1 METRATELGLRLDQ
15 RGPADSFPGPLSFT
29 FLPMMP
35 SQPLRWSAFGA
46 VLLAAPAVARSAQVP
61 TRYRIDQTLTQE
73 VDGSAAGQGKQ
84 TLSFKTSSFIKVSLT
99 DSAGG
104 KVMRVVVDSMKG
116 DSTTPIPPAVLD
128 SVKGAAYRAYISKD
142 GRPGR
147 LEATNASPAAAQ
159 VQGLLSDFFPW
170 VRAGIR
176 PGEAWADTSVTTTG
190 AGSDTVTVRRII
202 NYRAVP
208 PEPKQP
214 AKSIRVATD
223 YTSQVAG
230 SQPTPS
236 GSARIEGSGNGKG
249 SYLVSPEGHYLGGEW
264 ELSSAL
270 QLSASFT
277 PKPVPISLRQTTK
290 VSAIK

>member
-1 METRATELGLRLDQ
+1 ML
-15 RGPADSFPGPLSFT
+15 
-29 FLPMMP
+29 
-35 SQPLRWSAFGA
+35 
-46 VLLAAPAVARSAQVP
+46 VAAPAVARSAQAP
-61 TRYRIDQTLTQE
+61 TRYRVDQVLTQE

-84 TLSFKTSSFIKVSLT
+84 TLSFKTSSFISIALT

-104 KVMRVVVDSMKG
+104 KIMRVVVDSMKG
-116 DSTTPIPPAVLD
+116 DSSTPIPPAVLD
-128 SVKGAAYRAYISKD
+128 SVKGAVYRAYISKE
-142 GRPGR
+142 GRPGK
-147 LEATNASPAAAQ
+147 LEATSGTSAASQ

-176 PGEAWADTSVTTTG
+176 PGQSWADTSVTTTG
-190 AGSDTVTVRRII
+190 EGADTVTVRRVT

-214 AKSIRVATD
+214 AKSIRVATE
-223 YTSQVAG
+223 YSSQVAG

-236 GSARIEGSGNGKG
+236 GSARIEGNGSGKG

-264 ELSSAL
+264 EVSSAL
-270 QLSASFT
+270 QLSGSFA
-277 PKPVPISLRQTTK
+277 PQPLPINLLQTTK